1 MKKIL
6 FKNFLAITLFV
17 SICGSLLFS
26 YTANAKESS
35 TDTQIL
41 ATYDIEEGGAQTSH
55 TTDQDGN
62 NIIITIE
69 EIESNARISNGSY
82 KVTYEH
88 TLFWTAG
95 FSVTI
100 SNNKIT
106 SAYSPFYSV
115 ACGSISSPSLT
126 LNSSTKATYK
136 FIHKSGLLST
146 TTGVVATIS
155 GTTLNVSRL

>member
-1 MKKIL
+1 MKKFLLKNIL
-6 FKNFLAITLFV
+6 TFILFV
-17 SICGSLLFS
+17 SICNSLFFS
-26 YTANAKESS
+26 YTVDAKEDS
-35 TDTQIL
+35 TDLQVL
-41 ATYDIEEGGAQTSH
+41 ATYDLEKGGIQTFH
-55 TTDQDGN
+55 TTDLDGN
-62 NIIITIE
+62 DVIITIE
-69 EIESNARISNGSY
+69 EIENNARISNGSY

-95 FSVTI
+95 FSITI
-100 SNNKIT
+100 ASNKIT

-115 ACGSISSPSLT
+115 AWGSISSPLLT

-136 FIHKSGLLST
+136 FIHKAGLLST